1 MTSGPL
7 ALHGGPPVRAELLP
21 YAHQSVDERDVEA
34 VARALRGAWITQ
46 GPLVQEFE
54 RALAAACGVR
64 HAVAFAS
71 GTAALQA
78 ACWAAGLGPGD
89 EVVTTPL
96 TFAATAGAV
105 VAQGARPVFADVEPG
120 TLTIDPAAVER
131 VAGSRTRA
139 VLGVDF
145 AGLPCDWDAL
155 GALARERGWVLI
167 ADAAHS
173 LGAAYRGCPVGRLAD
188 LTVFSFHPAKLIT
201 TGEGG
206 AVLTDREE
214 LARRLREVRHHGI
227 VYQDPARPWRYD
239 VPVPGLNG
247 RLTDFQ
253 CALGLSQLERL
264 GALLGAREQL
274 AARYRACLAES
285 PWLEL
290 PELPPDRRHA
300 WHLFVVLLRLER
312 LQVDRDAVLQA
323 LRAEGIGA
331 QRHYPLVHRFTYYRT
346 RFGYGPG
353 LCPAAE
359 AVEPRLVT
367 LPLFPA
373 MSAADQDDVLAA
385 LAKVLEYFARA
396 RPEPHASGRR
406 TWTT

>member
-7 ALHGGPPVRAELLP
+7 ALHGGAPVRAELLP
-21 YAHQSVDERDVEA
+21 YARQSVDERDVEA

-46 GPLVQEFE
+46 GPRVREFE
-54 RALAAACGVR
+54 RALAAACGAR
-64 HAVAFAS
+64 HAVVFAS
-71 GTAALQA
+71 GTAALHA
-78 ACWAAGLGPGD
+78 ACWAARLGPGD

-105 VAQGARPVFADVEPG
+105 VAQGARPVFADIEPG
-120 TLTIDPAAVER
+120 TLTLDPGAVER
-131 VAGSRTRA
+131 AAGPRTRA

-155 GALARERGWVLI
+155 GALARARGWTLI

-173 LGAAYRGCPVGRLAD
+173 LGGAYRGRPVGSLAD
-188 LTVFSFHPAKLIT
+188 LTVLSFHPAKLIT

-206 AVLTDREE
+206 AVLTDRED
-214 LARRLREVRHHGI
+214 LAGRLREVRHHGI
-227 VYQDPARPWRYD
+227 VYQDPACPWRYD

-253 CALGLSQLERL
+253 CALGLSQLGRL
-264 GALLGAREQL
+264 RALLAAREHL
-274 AARYRACLAES
+274 AARYRARLADS
-285 PWLEL
+285 PWLAL
-290 PELPPDRRHA
+290 PELPADRCHA

-312 LQVDRDAVLQA
+312 LRADCDTVLQA

-331 QRHYPLVHRFTYYRT
+331 QRHYPLVHRFTYYRA

-353 LCPAAE
+353 LCPVAE

-373 MSAADQDDVLAA
+373 MTAADQDDVLAA
-385 LAKVLEYFARA
+385 LDKVLRYFAG
-396 RPEPHASGRR
+396 P
-406 TWTT
+406 